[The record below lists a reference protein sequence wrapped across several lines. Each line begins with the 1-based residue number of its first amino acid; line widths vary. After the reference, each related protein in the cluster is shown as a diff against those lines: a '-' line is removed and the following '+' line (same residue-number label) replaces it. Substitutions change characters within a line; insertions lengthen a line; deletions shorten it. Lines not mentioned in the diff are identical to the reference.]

1 MSTTMNTIISG
12 PRELSTTTD
21 TFDDITTKL
30 ASLSISDDNSDIENI
45 TSALQQLSLSECTN
59 TISTTNTA
67 SGSAS
72 LDSSISISDD
82 SGYFSDSNST
92 TSEVS
97 STSSQDSND
106 FHIRTLEIP
115 GSMDNSI
122 KQLREENTTATA
134 GPLEYRGS
142 QHFYAYKQQLA
153 AKYFSEKKIPRSKGL
168 DTSQSTQTRF
178 PQTPQRRQSQ

>member
-12 PRELSTTTD
+12 PRELSTRTD

-115 GSMDNSI
+115 ESMDNSI
-122 KQLREENTTATA
+122 KQLLEENTSATA
-134 GPLEYRGS
+134 GPLDYPGS
-142 QHFYAYKQQLA
+142 QHYHKYKQQLA
-153 AKYFSEKKIPRSKGL
+153 VKYFSEKKLPRSKGL
-168 DTSQSTQTRF
+168 DASIYAH
-178 PQTPQRRQSQ
+178 